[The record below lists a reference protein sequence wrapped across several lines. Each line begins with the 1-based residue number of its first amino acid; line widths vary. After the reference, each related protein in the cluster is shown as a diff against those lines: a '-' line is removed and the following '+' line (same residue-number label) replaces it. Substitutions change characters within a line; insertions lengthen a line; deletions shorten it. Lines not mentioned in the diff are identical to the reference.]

1 MAKGVINMD
10 LVGLE
15 FFIRFGIHAIALLFL
30 LKYTFFR
37 YSNDRDSL
45 FSFTLFGHGVFIVAG
60 LLHNVDISM
69 GFAFG
74 LFAVFS
80 MLRYRTESISV
91 RNMTY
96 LFLVI
101 VISLVSSVG
110 PVSHTEL
117 VVINA
122 LICGLT
128 WLCETRFLAVRHEV
142 ATLTY
147 GRMKNLKPQRRGHLL
162 ADLYKLTGLD
172 VQAVE
177 VIDRNYNSKTAKL
190 RIFYPK
196 PELNTHLAPVSQ
208 ATPAQDMDRSAPPS
222 FVDKSQVYTDTA
234 MPSGLSER

>member
-1 MAKGVINMD
+1 MD
-10 LVGLE
+10 MLGFD
-15 FFIRFGIHAIALLFL
+15 FFIRFAIHGIALLLL

-37 YSNDRDSL
+37 YSHDRDSL
-45 FSFTLFGHGVFIVAG
+45 FSFTLFGHGVFIVAA

-101 VISLVSSVG
+101 VISLISSVG
-110 PVSHTEL
+110 PLSLLEL
-117 VVINA
+117 VIINT
-122 LICGLT
+122 LICTLT
-128 WLCETRFLAVRHEV
+128 WVCETRILAVRHEV

-147 GRMKNLKPQRRGHLL
+147 GKMKNLKPEHCGKLL
-162 ADLYKLTGLD
+162 ADLRDITGLD
-172 VQAVE
+172 IQTVE
-177 VIDRNYNSKTAKL
+177 VVDRNYKSKTAKL

-196 PELNTHLAPVSQ
+196 PLLNKDIPADKQVVSAKVANKQ
-208 ATPAQDMDRSAPPS
+208 TSSEPLGVTPLVGAISR
-222 FVDKSQVYTDTA
+222 
-234 MPSGLSER
+234 

>member
-1 MAKGVINMD
+1 MD
-10 LVGLE
+10 VLGQDFLV
-15 FFIRFGIHAIALLFL
+15 RFGIQAIALLFL

-37 YSNDRDSL
+37 YSQDRDSL

-101 VISLVSSVG
+101 VISLISSVG
-110 PVSHTEL
+110 PLSHVEL
-117 VVINA
+117 ILINT
-122 LICGLT
+122 LICGLA
-128 WLCETRFLAVRHEV
+128 WVSETRVLAVRHEV

-147 GRMKNLKPQRRGHLL
+147 GNMKKLKPKKREELV
-162 ADLYKLTGLD
+162 ADLVDLTGLD
-172 VQAVE
+172 IQSVE
-177 VIDRNYNSKTAKL
+177 IVDRNFKSKTAKL
-190 RIFYPK
+190 RVFYSKTTLESRSHELGEKLQRVKDLSK
-196 PELNTHLAPVSQ
+196 PSQ
-208 ATPAQDMDRSAPPS
+208 GSSSKSLDDAMPCPPS
-222 FVDKSQVYTDTA
+222 
-234 MPSGLSER
+234 L

>member
-1 MAKGVINMD
+1 MD
-10 LVGLE
+10 MIGPE

-30 LKYTFFR
+30 LKFTFFR

-101 VISLVSSVG
+101 VIALISSVG
-110 PVSHTEL
+110 PLAHTEL
-117 VVINA
+117 AMING
-122 LICGLT
+122 LICALT
-128 WLCETRFLAVRHEV
+128 WLCETRVLAVRHDS
-142 ATLTY
+142 TRLTY
-147 GRMKNLKPQRRGHLL
+147 GNMKNLKPRHHKRLI
-162 ADLYKLTGLD
+162 ADLCDLTGLD
-172 VQAVE
+172 VKTVE
-177 VIDRNYNSKTAKL
+177 VVERNYKTKTAKL
-190 RIFYPK
+190 EIFYPK
-196 PELNTHLAPVSQ
+196 PSLKTDLPSMEPSVSVENTNAPTPQPHRETALPSPALALPG
-208 ATPAQDMDRSAPPS
+208 
-222 FVDKSQVYTDTA
+222 
-234 MPSGLSER
+234 GLSR

>member
-1 MAKGVINMD
+1 MDVI
-10 LVGLE
+10 GLE
-15 FFIRFGIHAIALLFL
+15 FLIRFGINALALLFL

-110 PVSHTEL
+110 PVSHLEL
-117 VVINA
+117 IVINT
-122 LICGLT
+122 LVCSLT

-147 GRMKNLKPQRRGHLL
+147 GSMKKLKPQNRELLL
-162 ADLYKLTGLD
+162 ADLRELTGLD
-172 VQAVE
+172 IQTVE
-177 VIDRNYNSKTAKL
+177 IVARNYKTKTAKL

-196 PELNTHLAPVSQ
+196 PKAGDRVSSVEQVLADHNKAKSTDSGKL
-208 ATPAQDMDRSAPPS
+208 ACADAALSSA
-222 FVDKSQVYTDTA
+222 VT
-234 MPSGLSER
+234 R